1 MLEISSRTYIDTRT
15 GLTMFQMTM
24 SNDGKLSSVSTAY
37 NNLLNK
43 QSAEN
48 EMCRMITDLCNNVYI
63 MNNSKD

>member
-1 MLEISSRTYIDTRT
+1 MLEVSSRTYIDTRT

-24 SNDGKLSSVSTAY
+24 SHDGKLSSVSTAY

-63 MNNSKD
+63 MNKSKD

>member
-1 MLEISSRTYIDTRT
+1 MLEVSSRTYIDTRT

-24 SNDGKLSSVSTAY
+24 SHDGKLSSVSTAY